1 MGYLFALLIVLSST
15 SSLYAAALT
24 FGVVPQQSQTELL
37 NNWQPLISYL
47 EKTTGEQIV
56 LKTEPTIEKFLAV
69 LYAGGYDIAYMS
81 PYHYLI
87 AHKKQ
92 GYTAQVRDEKNLAG
106 ILVVNKKSGI
116 NDLSMI
122 SGKRFLFSSPDAF
135 AATLLIKYELLK
147 IHNIDINSE
156 KSIHYVNSQDSVY
169 KGVARGVGDVGGG
182 IERTLDDLSD
192 TKTKESLT
200 VLYKTK
206 GYPSHPFALKPSV
219 TDQTKMKI
227 IKALLELPP
236 YLTASLKMKHIIK
249 TNDSEFNKIED
260 ITKFLP

>member
-1 MGYLFALLIVLSST
+1 MRYFFALLIILSFS
-15 SSLYAAALT
+15 SSLYAKVLT
-24 FGVVPQQSQTELL
+24 FGVIPQQSQTELL

-47 EKTTGEQIV
+47 EKATGEQIV

-92 GYTAQVRDEKNLAG
+92 GYTAQVRDEKNLSG

-116 NDLSMI
+116 TDLSMI

-135 AATLLIKYELLK
+135 AAALLIKYELLK
-147 IHNIDINSE
+147 VHNIDINSE
-156 KSIHYVNSQDSVY
+156 KNIYYVNSQDSVY
-169 KGVARGVGDVGGG
+169 KGVARGIGDVGGG
-182 IERTLDDLSD
+182 IERTLEDLSD
-192 TKTKESLT
+192 IKTKESLMI
-200 VLYKTK
+200 LYKTK
-206 GYPSHPFALKPSV
+206 TYPSHPFAFKPSV
-219 TDQTKMKI
+219 ADQTQMKI
-227 IKALLELPP
+227 TKALLELPP

-249 TNDSEFNKIED
+249 INDSEFNNIQD
-260 ITKFLP
+260 FIKFLP